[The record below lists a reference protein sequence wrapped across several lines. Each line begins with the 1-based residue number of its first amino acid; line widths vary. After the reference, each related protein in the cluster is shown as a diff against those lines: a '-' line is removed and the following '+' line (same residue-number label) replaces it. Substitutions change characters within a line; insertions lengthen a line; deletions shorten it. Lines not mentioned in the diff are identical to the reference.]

1 MSEDTCL
8 NPLSYA
14 SFYLEQMCQGSII
27 GIATCFFVKRHDVTF
42 LITNWHVVTGRNP
55 RTLEIMNTQGLIPD
69 QIKVAIFKDQQTV
82 ERADI
87 ILDLYK
93 NDGTPLWK
101 EHPTHKQNV
110 DVVAIEVNIPDGL
123 AVSYVEE
130 CIESFNDKTQVGI
143 ADDVFV
149 LGFPFGLSVAEK
161 FPIWKRA
168 SVASEP
174 LLDAEGLPLL
184 YVDTS
189 TRSGMSG
196 SPVVY
201 RQRRGVSLMS
211 KGKNEFSR
219 YYMCF
224 VGVYSGRIGE
234 NKDFTVQLGKVWKA
248 SVIDEICV

>member
-1 MSEDTCL
+1 MSEANYL

-14 SFYLEQMCQGSII
+14 SFYVEQLCQGQVI
-27 GIATCFFVKRHDVTF
+27 GIATCFFVKRNNVTF

-55 RTLEIMNTQGLIPD
+55 KTLEIVHSKGLIPD

-87 ILDLYK
+87 LFDLYK

-101 EHPTHKQNV
+101 EHPSYKQNV
-110 DVVAIEVNIPDGL
+110 DVVAIEVKIPDGL
-123 AVSYVEE
+123 AVSFVED
-130 CIESFNDKTQVGI
+130 CIESFNEKTQAGI

-149 LGFPFGLSVAEK
+149 VGFPFGLSVAEK

-174 LLDAEGLPLL
+174 VLDAEGLPLL
-184 YVDTS
+184 YVDTA

-196 SPVVY
+196 SPVVF
-201 RQRRGVSLMS
+201 RQRRGVSLM
-211 KGKNEFSR
+211 NEEKTQFSR
-219 YYMCF
+219 YFMCF
-224 VGVYSGRIGE
+224 VGVYSGRIGD

-248 SVIDEICV
+248 SVIDEICS